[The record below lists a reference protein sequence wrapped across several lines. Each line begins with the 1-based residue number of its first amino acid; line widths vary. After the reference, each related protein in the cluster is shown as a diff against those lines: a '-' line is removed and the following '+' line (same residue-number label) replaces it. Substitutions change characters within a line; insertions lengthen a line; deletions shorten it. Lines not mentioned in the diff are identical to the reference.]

1 MAEAL
6 IRLKDGGTAEKPEIE
21 MEVKFSP
28 AIMNN
33 SPAHQ
38 MVADIIKLANMQPDQ
53 PKVIPEAK
61 T

>member
-6 IRLKDGGTAEKPEIE
+6 IRLRDGGTPEKPEIE

-28 AIMNN
+28 AILND

-38 MVADIIKLANMQPDQ
+38 MVADIIKFANMQPEQ
-53 PKVIPEAK
+53 PKVTPEAK